1 MSQLSCARQILSNKP
16 SRLTAL
22 LGFIL
27 LSGSLHAQTPAAST
41 AAAPATEQTGETP
54 LPNKVLG
61 RAPLQKKFGANAE
74 VTYILQNVP
83 PFHSPYFGTNSLRSR
98 RETEVSHSYTLYLW
112 AHPSPRFEA
121 YVNPE
126 LALGH
131 GVGDGDGLAA
141 YSNGDLIGQPNFR
154 PQPYLARAFIR
165 YRVPIERDGGAGP
178 KQAVKP
184 GNDEIGGS
192 LPASRLVFIAG
203 KFAISDHIDVNTY
216 ANNARN
222 QFLNNAFVNNLAYD
236 KAGDPRGYTH
246 GAVVSVL
253 RPGLAVRFGS
263 VALPTVSGGPDVS
276 YNLRSQHAE
285 QLEIETRPKSL
296 AGKTVPLV
304 LRLLAYRNEGT
315 MGSYRD
321 ALHAAQGMTPDVTAV
336 RRRGAFKYG
345 FGLNFEQGISDGG
358 ASGVFGRFGW
368 NDGRTETFSY
378 AEADRV
384 LSFGGQ
390 VSGVHWKRASD
401 VLGVAVAQSD
411 LSSAHK
417 EYLAAGGLGLTL
429 GDGALSYGSERVAEV
444 YYSYQLTSNASLSP
458 DCQYLRNPGFNRDR
472 GPVSLLSVRL
482 HLTF

>member
-1 MSQLSCARQILSNKP
+1 MMKITVLIACVF
-16 SRLTAL
+16 AL
-22 LGFIL
+22 AN
-27 LSGSLHAQTPAAST
+27 GSLHAQTPAAP
-41 AAAPATEQTGETP
+41 PASPPQTGETP

-61 RAPLQKKFGANAE
+61 RSPLQKKYGANAE
-74 VTYILQNVP
+74 LTDILQNLF
-83 PFHSPYFGTNSLRSR
+83 PFHSAYSGTNSLPSR

-112 AHPSPRFEA
+112 AHPTPRFEA

-126 LALGH
+126 LALGQ
-131 GVGDGDGLAA
+131 GTGAGDGLAA

-154 PQPYLARAFIR
+154 PQPYLARAFVR
-165 YRVPIERDGGAGP
+165 YRVPLEGGGP
-178 KQAVKP
+178 KQAIKS
-184 GNDEIGGS
+184 GNETIGGN
-192 LPASRLVFIAG
+192 LPASRLVFVAG
-203 KFAISDHIDVNTY
+203 KFAVSDHIDLNTY

-222 QFLNNAFVNNLAYD
+222 QFFNNAFVNNLAYD
-236 KAGDPRGYTH
+236 KAGDPRGYTD
-246 GAVVSVL
+246 GGIVSII

-285 QLEIETRPKSL
+285 QLEVETHPKL
-296 AGKTVPLV
+296 LGGAKAQAMI

-315 MGSYRD
+315 MGRYRD
-321 ALHAAQGMTPDVTAV
+321 ALAAAQGMTPDVTAV

-358 ASGVFGRFGW
+358 ASGIFGRFGW
-368 NDGRTETFSY
+368 NDGQTETFSY

-384 LSFGGQ
+384 ASFSGQ
-390 VSGVHWKRASD
+390 VSGAHWKRAND
-401 VLGVAVAQSD
+401 ILGVAVAQSD

-458 DCQYLRNPGFNRDR
+458 DYQFIKNPGFNRDR
-472 GPVSLLSVRL
+472 GPVSLAALRL

>member
-1 MSQLSCARQILSNKP
+1 MTMRIIFTVCFFVLA
-16 SRLTAL
+16 
-22 LGFIL
+22 
-27 LSGSLHAQTPAAST
+27 GSLHAQTPAAAG
-41 AAAPATEQTGETP
+41 AAASTSQMGETP

-61 RAPLQKKFGANAE
+61 RAPLGKKYGANAE
-74 VTYILQNVP
+74 VTYILQNLF
-83 PFHSPYFGTNSLRSR
+83 PFHSAYSGTNSLPSR
-98 RETEVSHSYTLYLW
+98 RAAELSHSYTLYLW
-112 AHPSPRFEA
+112 AHPSRRFEV

-131 GVGDGDGLAA
+131 GIGDGDGLAA

-154 PQPYLARAFIR
+154 PQPYLARAFVR
-165 YRVPIERDGGAGP
+165 YRVPLQGGSDGNASP
-178 KQAVKP
+178 KQNVKP
-184 GNDEIGGS
+184 GNDIIGGS
-192 LPASRLVFIAG
+192 LPASRLVFVAG
-203 KFAISDHIDVNTY
+203 KFAISDHIDTNTY
-216 ANNARN
+216 ANNPRN

-246 GAVVSVL
+246 GGVVSIL

-285 QLEIETRPKSL
+285 QLEVETHPKL
-296 AGKTVPLV
+296 LNGVHAQALV

-321 ALHAAQGMTPDVTAV
+321 ALGAAQGMTPDVTAV
-336 RRRGAFKYG
+336 RRRGASKYG

-358 ASGVFGRFGW
+358 ASGVFGRLGW

-384 LSFGGQ
+384 VSFGGQ
-390 VSGVHWKRASD
+390 VSGAHWKRPQD

-411 LSSAHK
+411 LSKDHND
-417 EYLAAGGLGLTL
+417 YLAAGGLGLAL

-444 YYSYQLTSNASLSP
+444 YYSYQMTSNASLSP
-458 DCQYLRNPGFNRDR
+458 DYQFIHNPGFNRDR
-472 GPVSLLSVRL
+472 GPVSLISLRL

>member
-1 MSQLSCARQILSNKP
+1 MMTIK
-16 SRLTAL
+16 TAFTACL
-22 LGFIL
+22 VALAG
-27 LSGSLHAQTPAAST
+27 GLHAQTPAAST
-41 AAAPATEQTGETP
+41 AAAPATEQTGDTP

-83 PFHSPYFGTNSLRSR
+83 PFHSPYFGTNSLPSR
-98 RETEVSHSYTLYLW
+98 RAAEISHSYTLYLW

-131 GVGDGDGLAA
+131 GIGDGDGLAA

-165 YRVPIERDGGAGP
+165 YRVPIGRDAGAGP
-178 KQAVKP
+178 KQTVKP
-184 GNDEIGGS
+184 GNDVIGGS
-192 LPASRLVFIAG
+192 LPASRLVFVAG
-203 KFAISDHIDVNTY
+203 KFAISDHIDTNTY
-216 ANNARN
+216 ANNPRN

-246 GAVVSVL
+246 GGVVSIL

-285 QLEIETRPKSL
+285 QLEVETHPKL
-296 AGKTVPLV
+296 LNGAHAQAMV
-304 LRLLAYRNEGT
+304 LRLLAYRNVGT
-315 MGSYRD
+315 MGRYRD
-321 ALHAAQGMTPDVTAV
+321 ALEAAQGMTPDVTAV
-336 RRRGAFKYG
+336 RRRGALKYG

-358 ASGVFGRFGW
+358 ASGVFGRLGW

-384 LSFGGQ
+384 VSFGGQ
-390 VSGVHWKRASD
+390 VSGAHWKRPKD
-401 VLGVAVAQSD
+401 VLGVAAAQSD

-417 EYLAAGGLGLTL
+417 DYLAAGGLGLAL
-429 GDGALSYGSERVAEV
+429 GDGTLRYGSERVAEA

-458 DCQYLRNPGFNRDR
+458 DYQWIGNPGFNRDR

>member
-1 MSQLSCARQILSNKP
+1 MTFRTAFAFCLILIS
-16 SRLTAL
+16 
-22 LGFIL
+22 LGDR
-27 LSGSLHAQTPAAST
+27 LHAQTPAA
-41 AAAPATEQTGETP
+41 APEASDEQIGETP

-61 RAPLQKKFGANAE
+61 QAPLKVKYGATAE
-74 VTYILQNVP
+74 VTYILQSLT
-83 PFHSPYFGTNSLRSR
+83 PFHSPYSGTNSLISR

-112 AHPSPRFEA
+112 AHPSPRFEV

-131 GVGDGDGLAA
+131 GISDGDGLGA

-154 PQPYLARAFIR
+154 PQPYLARAFVR
-165 YRVPIERDGGAGP
+165 WRVPLQPGGSP
-178 KQAVKP
+178 KQNIKP
-184 GNDEIGGS
+184 RNDVVGGN
-192 LPASRLVFIAG
+192 LPASRLVFAAG
-203 KFAISDHIDVNTY
+203 KMAISDQIDTNAY
-216 ANNARN
+216 ANNART
-222 QFLNNAFVNNLAYD
+222 QFFNNAFVNNLAYD

-246 GAVVSVL
+246 GIVVSL
-253 RPGLAVRFGS
+253 IRPGLAVRFGS

-285 QLEIETRPKSL
+285 QLEIETRPKVL
-296 AGKTVPLV
+296 AGKTMPLV

-358 ASGVFGRFGW
+358 ASGVFGRIGW
-368 NDGRTETFSY
+368 NNGQTETFSY

-390 VSGVHWKRASD
+390 VSGAHWKRASD

-417 EYLAAGGLGLTL
+417 YYLAAGGLGLAL

-472 GPVSLLSVRL
+472 GPVFLLSVRL

>member
-1 MSQLSCARQILSNKP
+1 MTIRTV
-16 SRLTAL
+16 LTGCLIMLA
-22 LGFIL
+22 
-27 LSGSLHAQTPAAST
+27 GSLHAQTPAA
-41 AAAPATEQTGETP
+41 PAGQTGETP

-61 RAPLQKKFGANAE
+61 RAPLQKKYGVNAE
-74 VTYILQNVP
+74 LTSVLQSVS
-83 PFHSPYFGTNSLRSR
+83 PFHSLYSGTDSLRSR

-112 AHPSPRFEA
+112 AHPSPRFEV

-154 PQPYLARAFIR
+154 PQPYLARAFVR
-165 YRVPIERDGGAGP
+165 YRVPLQSGGRAGP

-184 GNDEIGGS
+184 GNDIIGGS
-192 LPASRLVFIAG
+192 LPASRLVFVAG
-203 KFAISDHIDVNTY
+203 KFAISDHIDNNTY

-246 GAVVSVL
+246 GAVVSVI

-263 VALPTVSGGPDVS
+263 VALPAVSGGSDVS

-285 QLEIETRPKSL
+285 QLEIEIRPKVL
-296 AGKTVPLV
+296 AGRTAMPLT

-315 MGSYRD
+315 MGRYRD
-321 ALHAAQGMTPDVTAV
+321 ALAAAPGMTPDVTAV

-345 FGLNFEQGISDGG
+345 FGLNFEQGLSDGG

-368 NDGRTETFSY
+368 NDGQTETFSY

-384 LSFGGQ
+384 MSLGGQ
-390 VSGVHWKRASD
+390 VSGVHWKRGND
-401 VLGVAVAQSD
+401 ILGIAAAQSD
-411 LSSAHK
+411 LSSVHK
-417 EYLAAGGLGLTL
+417 DYLAAGGLGLTL
-429 GDGALSYGSERVAEV
+429 GDGALLYGSERVAEV
-444 YYSYQLTSNASLSP
+444 YYSYQLTSNAALSP
-458 DCQYLRNPGFNRDR
+458 DYQFIHNPGFNRDR
-472 GPVSLLSVRL
+472 GPVSLISLRL

>member
-1 MSQLSCARQILSNKP
+1 MTAR
-16 SRLTAL
+16 TL
-22 LGFIL
+22 LVGCL
-27 LSGSLHAQTPAAST
+27 MMLAGSLHAQTPAA
-41 AAAPATEQTGETP
+41 PAGQTGETP

-74 VTYILQNVP
+74 LTYILQSVT

-98 RETEVSHSYTLYLW
+98 RETEASRSYTLYLW
-112 AHPSPRFEA
+112 AHPSPRFEV

-131 GVGDGDGLAA
+131 GIGDGDGLAA

-154 PQPYLARAFIR
+154 PQPYLARVFIR
-165 YRVPIERDGGAGP
+165 YRVPLQSGGSARP

-184 GNDEIGGS
+184 GNEEIGGS
-192 LPASRLVFIAG
+192 LPASRLVFIAS
-203 KFAISDHIDVNTY
+203 KFAISDHIDINTY

-246 GAVVSVL
+246 GIIISVL
-253 RPGLAVRFGS
+253 RPGLAVRIGS
-263 VALPTVSGGPDVS
+263 VALPAVSGGRDVS
-276 YNLRSQHAE
+276 YNLRNQHAE
-285 QLEIETRPKSL
+285 QLETEIRPKVL
-296 AGKTVPLV
+296 AGQKAMPLI
-304 LRLLAYRNEGT
+304 LRLLTYRNEGT

-321 ALHAAQGMTPDVTAV
+321 ALQAAPGMTPDVTTV
-336 RRRGAFKYG
+336 RRRAAFKYG

-368 NDGRTETFSY
+368 NDGQTETFSY

-384 LSFGGQ
+384 MSFGGQ
-390 VSGVHWKRASD
+390 VSGAHWKRASD
-401 VLGVAVAQSD
+401 VLGVALAQSD

-417 EYLAAGGLGLTL
+417 EYLAAGGLGPTL

-444 YYSYQLTSNASLSP
+444 YYSYQLTSNVSLSP
-458 DCQYLRNPGFNRDR
+458 DYQYISNPGFNHDR
-472 GPVSLLSVRL
+472 GPVSLISLRL